1 MLPIPLLPHA
11 RPAHAAARLFARVR
25 ALWLVGLIGV
35 PMAAPAGPLTE
46 PVSATQRARLGI
58 ALTVARPSAGAWQTY
73 PGEIVIPPAQ
83 QRVVA
88 APAAG
93 LIEALSVSVGD
104 TVRAGQPLVR
114 LRSMQSQELQ
124 RDVLQSGSQLDLAQR
139 QLARDEALFREG
151 LIPQSRLEAARAQA
165 RQAQALADERRSALR
180 ATAGGTAARVQADGL
195 VVLNAP
201 IRGQVL
207 AQLAE
212 VGQRVEAMTP
222 LYRLAILR
230 PLWVDLQVPA
240 RDAHGIRTGDAIELD
255 APGGTAGATA
265 GQVVTVGPLVDTR
278 SQSRTVR
285 ARLTSP
291 QADWQPGE
299 LVQVKLQRRGQ
310 GDGVTLPAD
319 AVMPAAGPVQQ
330 VFVARSGDRFEL
342 IDVKLLAHQGN
353 VATVTGVPP
362 DSQVVVRGT
371 AALKALL
378 PR

>member
-1 MLPIPLLPHA
+1 MLPLVVPPLS
-11 RPAHAAARLFARVR
+11 RPATAPARFLGQVR
-25 ALWLVGLIGV
+25 ALCLAGLLALPLVAAAGL
-35 PMAAPAGPLTE
+35 LTQ
-46 PVSATQRARLGI
+46 PVSTTQRGRLGI
-58 ALTVARPSAGAWQTY
+58 VLAAAKPSAGAWQDY

-104 TVRAGQPLVR
+104 TVRPGQVLVR
-114 LRSMQSQELQ
+114 IRSAQSQELQ
-124 RDVLQSGSQLDLAQR
+124 RDVMQSGSQLDLAQR

-151 LIPQSRLEAARAQA
+151 LIPQARLEAARAQA

-180 ATAGGTAARVQADGL
+180 ATTGGARVQADGL
-195 VVLNAP
+195 VSLTAP
-201 IRGQVL
+201 IQGQVL

-212 VGQRVEAMTP
+212 VGQRVEAMRP

-240 RDAHGIRTGDAIELD
+240 REAHGIRPGDAVQLA
-255 APGGTAGATA
+255 APSGTAAPTA
-265 GQVVTVGPLVDTR
+265 GQVVTVGPLVDPR

-285 ARLTSP
+285 ARLSEP

-299 LVQVKLQRRGQ
+299 LVRVRLQRRNREN
-310 GDGVTLPAD
+310 GVALPANSL
-319 AVMPAAGPVQQ
+319 MPTAGDVQQ

-342 IDVKLLAHQGN
+342 LDVMLLSRQGEE
-353 VATVTGVPP
+353 VTVTGLPAG
-362 DSQVVVRGT
+362 SQVVMRGT